1 MKYLSSILLL
11 AAMLAASVQADV
23 RNRSGIRVI
32 LKMNSQAET
41 AGTAANASGIP
52 QSRILGT
59 IPKDNLVIAKLTWRE
74 IYSAMS
80 NPNVRQAYYDWP
92 MSLGKT
98 LKTRQVGGKD
108 AGSWGLDRIDQ
119 RASELD
125 GRYNMTTTGEG
136 VNAYI
141 IDTGLRTSHSEFEGR
156 ASHAFSAYGDGSD
169 GNGHG
174 THVAGTIGGK
184 NYGVAPG
191 AKLHGVKVLSDDGW
205 GYISDIV
212 DGINYVAKNAI
223 KPAVANLSLGGSP
236 HDLLDNAVRDLIQ
249 AGVTVAVAAGNES
262 DDASSSSPARVE
274 EALTIGSSEMGDR
287 MSYFSNYGE
296 LLDVFAPGSDIV
308 SATADNDNSIASWS
322 GTSMAA
328 PHVAGVAALFLEKN
342 QEATPDEVAEKLL
355 AESTK
360 DSLSGLQ
367 GNSTNKL
374 LFSLFNEAGEDP
386 KPEEPEE
393 PQPEDPEVPNPEDPE
408 TPNPEDPL
416 PEEPEEPELE
426 PIVDTYKGIMKQWR
440 FKKIAR
446 YKSGPGVHEG
456 VFTGPENTDFDL
468 YFLQRERRS
477 WKILASSFEE
487 GSDEYIAYDLTKK
500 KGKYLW
506 LGVSFLGKGR
516 YELNVS
522 KYEPMPDE
530 FEW

>member
-1 MKYLSSILLL
+1 MKYLSSILLH
-11 AAMLAASVQADV
+11 AAMLAATVQADV

-41 AGTAANASGIP
+41 AGTAANAAGIP

-59 IPKDNLVIAKLTWRE
+59 IPKDNLVIAKLTWRQ

-98 LKTRQVGGKD
+98 LKTRQVGGKE

-342 QEATPDEVAEKLL
+342 QELLRMKLP
-355 AESTK
+355 K
-360 DSLSGLQ
+360 NFSLS
-367 GNSTNKL
+367 
-374 LFSLFNEAGEDP
+374 
-386 KPEEPEE
+386 
-393 PQPEDPEVPNPEDPE
+393 PQK
-408 TPNPEDPL
+408 TP
-416 PEEPEEPELE
+416 
-426 PIVDTYKGIMKQWR
+426 YQ
-440 FKKIAR
+440 
-446 YKSGPGVHEG
+446 
-456 VFTGPENTDFDL
+456 
-468 YFLQRERRS
+468 
-477 WKILASSFEE
+477 
-487 GSDEYIAYDLTKK
+487 
-500 KGKYLW
+500 
-506 LGVSFLGKGR
+506 
-516 YELNVS
+516 VS
-522 KYEPMPDE
+522 KAILQTSCCFLSSMKPVKIPNQKNQRSHNPKTQKCQILRILKLQILKTHYRKSLKNQSWNPSWTPTRES
-530 FEW
+530 